1 MKLALITGGSR
12 GLGAALCERLDA
24 SGWRVVE
31 FSRTAPHPYSVKTD
45 LTSPEVL
52 FGQVVLAFGDLPSEP
67 IDELLVVSNA
77 GIVTPI
83 GPSSS
88 SDVIGILGNLD
99 TNFAS
104 AILFLSLIVDRFQ
117 GLACRKTI
125 LNISSGAAQ
134 KPYSGWSLYC
144 ASKAGVEMFVRTMA
158 IEQAREKHPFVAL
171 NVNPGV
177 MDTQM
182 QSLIRQSSPEDF
194 PDLPRFQG
202 MKDKG
207 ALVSPDE
214 VAKAVVRIA
223 AAEGLEP
230 GSTVHVKDWMDAA

>member
-1 MKLALITGGSR
+1 MRLALVTGGSR
-12 GLGAALCERLDA
+12 GLGAALCERLVSD
-24 SGWRVVE
+24 GWHVIE

-52 FGQVVLAFGDLPSEP
+52 FGQVVFAFGELPSES
-67 IDELLVVSNA
+67 IEELLVVSNA
-77 GIVTPI
+77 GTIAPI

-88 SDVIGILGNLD
+88 NDVIGILGNLD

-104 AILFLSLIVDRFQ
+104 AILFISLIVDRFQ
-117 GLACRKTI
+117 IVPCRKTI

-144 ASKAGVEMFVRTMA
+144 ASKAGVEMFVRTLALEQQRETYPFIA
-158 IEQAREKHPFVAL
+158 I

-182 QSLIRQSSPEDF
+182 QSLIRSSSPEDF

-202 MKDKG
+202 MKDNG
-207 ALVSPDE
+207 LLSSPEAVAAALVRIS
-214 VAKAVVRIA
+214 AAVDLV
-223 AAEGLEP
+223 P
-230 GSTVHVKDWMDAA
+230 GSNVHVKDWMP